1 MDEVGKKLYGRR
13 ILHVMS
19 PVRWN
24 ATKWLHHGDSNWKVM
39 YKTIKFLPDCHHYVL
54 VPPNNTVE
62 DVVQQDNITWIH
74 FPYPISVL
82 ANRGFFDY
90 KALRKYFDWRKHDLD
105 FVFLHQPELFYN
117 VISGLLSD
125 RMGTSVNT
133 FLFFHWVDSPASKP
147 SETYTDG
154 FWRQIEAID
163 LSAKTFFHCNASLD
177 YIKSNWSP
185 KRPRITGEIIDEK
198 IREKITYM
206 PLAGGFIGT
215 TKKSKPV
222 PLPDKKILLFNHRWN
237 TTTGIKRLIDYT
249 KDLDRDEYLVWVTD
263 EDAKKPRAG
272 QPAPKWMRVQN
283 LPSGAEYQ
291 YLVEKSY
298 ATLCFVDSYGTWNLS
313 VQDGIALSRPS
324 LTYYHPMMDEVV
336 GKDYPF
342 YFKTKDEFLKK
353 LKELPESFEWG
364 LPPHED
370 NFMFNLHG
378 AMLEAIDKYE
388 GRRKQEPHS
397 QDGQRLYGREW
408 LWHIMNDNGY
418 KKNILHNTHRD
429 LHLSNSW
436 EHLRKWCLMM
446 GAMDDP
452 NDPDVKLS
460 IPEEVVEKIELLL
473 NDSKWIDRS
482 HASEPKRDPKFVKVS
497 KNKFF

>member
-1 MDEVGKKLYGRR
+1 MNKLYGRR

-62 DVVQQDNITWIH
+62 KAIQQDNITWIH

-82 ANRGFFDY
+82 ANRGFFNY
-90 KALRKYFDWRKHDLD
+90 KALRKFFDWRRHDLD

-125 RMGTSVNT
+125 RVGTSVDT

-177 YIKSNWSP
+177 YIKSNWST
-185 KRPRITGEIIDEK
+185 KRQRITGEINDKK
-198 IREKITYM
+198 IKEKITYM
-206 PLAGGFIGT
+206 PLAGGFTG
-215 TKKSKPV
+215 TKKKSTPV

-237 TTTGIKRLIDYT
+237 TTTGIKRLIEYT

-272 QPAPKWMRVQN
+272 QPAPEWMRVQN
-283 LPSGAEYQ
+283 FPSGEEYQ
-291 YLVEKSY
+291 YLVEKSH

-313 VQDGIALSRPS
+313 VQDGIALGRPS
-324 LTYYHPMMDEVV
+324 LTYYHSMMDEVV
-336 GKDYPF
+336 GEGYPL
-342 YFKTKDEFLKK
+342 YFKSKDEFLRK
-353 LKELPESFEWG
+353 LRAIPDDFSYEWV
-364 LPPHED
+364 LPPHEE
-370 NFMFNLHG
+370 NFRNNLYEN
-378 AMLEAIDKYE
+378 MIKSIETYEAK
-388 GRRKQEPHS
+388 RKQEPHS
-397 QDGQRLYGREW
+397 QDGTRLYGREW
-408 LWHIMNDNGY
+408 LWHILNDNGY
-418 KKNILHNTHRD
+418 KKNILYNTHRD

-436 EHLRKWCLMM
+436 EHLRKWVLMM
-446 GAMDDP
+446 GAVDDP
-452 NDPDVKLS
+452 NDVDSRLT
-460 IPEEVVEKIELLL
+460 IPEDKVEEIKKLL
-473 NDSKWIDRS
+473 NDPKWIDRS
-482 HASEPKRDPKFVKVS
+482 FASEPKRDPKFVKVN